1 MPKASREVVERQYS
15 AIEGIVG
22 NGPDGLDAISI
33 QRALREELGRAVPR
47 RVVNRWLAAMA
58 KDRRIERKGTG
69 RLTRYFRGV
78 VGGGESQ
85 GAPEVD
91 RPRLTPE
98 AEKLLADVRSD
109 AGVRPPM
116 PYRDQVLRDYR
127 PGEIWHLSQPRRT
140 KLRELGR
147 TPELAAPPGTF
158 ERRHYDRFLLDLTCG
173 SVALELEAPS
183 YSRLEVQQLL
193 TGGAPDPMRSATET
207 QLILNHKRAIELLV
221 DAESP
226 LGLDRGSLCN
236 LHAAL
241 SENLLPDPSDEGRL
255 RSRRVL
261 LPGTSLV
268 PLARESEIAERLDL
282 LLDRVR
288 AIPDPFEQAFF
299 LLLQLPYLHPFF
311 ALNEAVARVA
321 ANIPLV
327 RANLCPM
334 TWEGVPRDVYM
345 NGVRGYFEYQKHS
358 LLRDVFEW
366 GYERSCERLAVSA
379 QTAGEPD
386 PIRLRYRRELHGVVR
401 EVVLGRVVADAGWL
415 VRWGELNGVVADDME
430 LFATTA
436 RMLFEAMHEGVIGR
450 YGITRDQFAEW
461 RQASGRDGDG

>member
-1 MPKASREVVERQYS
+1 
-15 AIEGIVG
+15 
-22 NGPDGLDAISI
+22 
-33 QRALREELGRAVPR
+33 
-47 RVVNRWLAAMA
+47 
-58 KDRRIERKGTG
+58 
-69 RLTRYFRGV
+69 
-78 VGGGESQ
+78 
-85 GAPEVD
+85 
-91 RPRLTPE
+91 
-98 AEKLLADVRSD
+98 
-109 AGVRPPM
+109 
-116 PYRDQVLRDYR
+116 
-127 PGEIWHLSQPRRT
+127 
-140 KLRELGR
+140 
-147 TPELAAPPGTF
+147 
-158 ERRHYDRFLLDLTCG
+158 
-173 SVALELEAPS
+173 
-183 YSRLEVQQLL
+183 
-193 TGGAPDPMRSATET
+193 MRSATET

-221 DAESP
+221 DADLP

-241 SENLLPDPSDEGRL
+241 AENLLPDPSDEGRL
-255 RSRRVL
+255 RWRGVL

-334 TWEGVPRDVYM
+334 TWEGVPRDLYM
-345 NGVRGYFEYQKHS
+345 DGVRGYFEYQKHS

-366 GYERSCERLAVSA
+366 GYERSCERLAEREVREV
-379 QTAGEPD
+379 EPD

-401 EVVLGRVVADAGWL
+401 EVALGRVVADAAWL

-436 RMLFEAMHEGVIGR
+436 RMLLEAMHEG
-450 YGITRDQFAEW
+450 
-461 RQASGRDGDG
+461 

>member
-1 MPKASREVVERQYS
+1 MARRHGQGQTHRTE
-15 AIEGIVG
+15 G
-22 NGPDGLDAISI
+22 NGAIDPVLPGES
-33 QRALREELGRAVPR
+33 
-47 RVVNRWLAAMA
+47 W
-58 KDRRIERKGTG
+58 
-69 RLTRYFRGV
+69 
-78 VGGGESQ
+78 GGESQ

-91 RPRLTPE
+91 RPDSRPKRRSCSPSCEATQACARRCRTATTSCATTAPGRSGTSPSLAAPSSTSSAARLN
-98 AEKLLADVRSD
+98 
-109 AGVRPPM
+109 
-116 PYRDQVLRDYR
+116 
-127 PGEIWHLSQPRRT
+127 
-140 KLRELGR
+140 
-147 TPELAAPPGTF
+147 LAAPPGTF
-158 ERRHYDRFLLDLTCG
+158 ARRHYDRFLLDLTCG

-221 DAESP
+221 DADLP

-241 SENLLPDPSDEGRL
+241 AENLLPDPSDEGRL
-255 RSRRVL
+255 RWRGVL

-282 LLDRVR
+282 LLERVT

-299 LLLQLPYLHPFF
+299 LLLHLPYLHPFF

-334 TWEGVPRDVYM
+334 TWEGVPRDLYV

-366 GYERSCERLAVSA
+366 VYERSCERFTEGEAREV
-379 QTAGEPD
+379 EPD

>member
-15 AIEGIVG
+15 AIEFIVAG
-22 NGPDGLDAISI
+22 NADGLDASSI
-33 QRALREELGRAVPR
+33 QRALRDELERAIPR
-47 RVVNRWLAAMA
+47 RVVNRWLAAMSKA
-58 KDRRIERKGTG
+58 GRIERKGTG

-78 VGGGESQ
+78 VGTSESA

-98 AEKLLADVRSD
+98 AEELLSVVRSD
-109 AGVRPPM
+109 EGVRPPM
-116 PYRDQVLRDYR
+116 PYRDHVLLDYR

-140 KLRELGR
+140 KLHELGR

-158 ERRHYDRFLLDLTCG
+158 ARRHYDRFLLDLTCG

-193 TGGAPDPMRSATET
+193 TGGASDPRRSATET
-207 QLILNHKRAIELLV
+207 QLILNHKRAIELLL

-255 RSRRVL
+255 RWRGVL
-261 LPGTSLV
+261 VPGTSLV

-321 ANIPLV
+321 ANIALV

-334 TWEGVPRDVYM
+334 TWEGVPRDLYM

-366 GYERSCERLAVSA
+366 GYERSCERLAEREVREV
-379 QTAGEPD
+379 EPD

-401 EVVLGRVVADAGWL
+401 EVALGRVVADAAWL

-436 RMLFEAMHEGVIGR
+436 RMLLEAMHEGVIGR

>member
-1 MPKASREVVERQYS
+1 MARRHGQGQTHRTE
-15 AIEGIVG
+15 G
-22 NGPDGLDAISI
+22 NGAINPVLQGS
-33 QRALREELGRAVPR
+33 R
-47 RVVNRWLAAMA
+47 
-58 KDRRIERKGTG
+58 
-69 RLTRYFRGV
+69 
-78 VGGGESQ
+78 GGGESQ

-98 AEKLLADVRSD
+98 AEELLSVVRSD
-109 AGVRPPM
+109 EGVRPPM
-116 PYRDQVLRDYR
+116 PYRDHVLLDYR

-140 KLRELGR
+140 KLHELGR

-158 ERRHYDRFLLDLTCG
+158 ARRHYDRFLLDLTCG

-221 DAESP
+221 DADLP

-241 SENLLPDPSDEGRL
+241 AENLLPDPSDEGRL
-255 RSRRVL
+255 RWRGVL

-268 PLARESEIAERLDL
+268 PLARESEIAERLEL
-282 LLDRVR
+282 LLERVT

-299 LLLQLPYLHPFF
+299 LLLHLPYLHPFF

-327 RANLCPM
+327 RANLYPM

-401 EVVLGRVVADAGWL
+401 EVVGDRVVADEGWL
-415 VRWGELNGVVADDME
+415 MRWGELNGVAADDRTA
-430 LFATTA
+430 FAAAA
-436 RMLFEAMHEGVIGR
+436 RGLLEAMHEGGIGR
-450 YGITRDQFAEW
+450 YGISWGVRGVAEQHGRTREW
-461 RQASGRDGDG
+461 VALGDARGRDALRVSPMRRKGTT